1 MKNNNGNANQNKAN
15 MNWLN
20 SDRDFDTHIYMN
32 SAWRAINKARQAVML
47 KQAKIDKNQSPWFSG
62 RNIV

>member
-1 MKNNNGNANQNKAN
+1 MKNNNDNANQNKAN

-20 SDRDFDTHIYMN
+20 SDLDFDTHIYMN
-32 SAWRAINKARQAVML
+32 SAWRAINKARQAMML